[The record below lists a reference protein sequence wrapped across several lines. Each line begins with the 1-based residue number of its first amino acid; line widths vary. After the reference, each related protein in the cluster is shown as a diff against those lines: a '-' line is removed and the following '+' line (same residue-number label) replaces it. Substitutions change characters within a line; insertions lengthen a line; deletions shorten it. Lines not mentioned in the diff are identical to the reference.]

1 MLEPDLVKSLVLNL
15 TDNARKALE
24 GGGAILIESIM
35 LPGGCMIR
43 VTDNGRGIPQEDLS
57 KIKEAFYRVDKSR
70 DRAQG
75 GAGLGLPLCQEI
87 VELHNG
93 KLYFES
99 VLGKGTRVTA
109 ELYGGDAAE

>member
-70 DRAQG
+70 SRSSG
-75 GAGLGLPLCQEI
+75 GTGLGLSIVRHAASYHHAEI
-87 VELHNG
+87 HL
-93 KLYFES
+93 ES
-99 VLGKGTRVTA
+99 KAGKGTVITVRFPKT
-109 ELYGGDAAE
+109 GK

>member
-1 MLEPDLVKSLVLNL
+1 
-15 TDNARKALE
+15 
-24 GGGAILIESIM
+24 
-35 LPGGCMIR
+35 MIR